1 MLLLLLFGIA
11 LAWFLQKK
19 LYQKSWQKNLKIQ
32 VSFQDSAIYEGEES
46 ALKEVVVNDK
56 LLPIPALELGIS
68 MSRNLEFD
76 REAKANASITDQS
89 YKRDVFSFLFHQ
101 QVTRTLPFQAKK
113 RGFYE
118 ITGAHAVAYD
128 LFFREGFYSDYPQQT
143 QMYVYPR
150 QVDTA
155 RIQMICRAVSGMVL
169 SRNRLYEDPFE
180 FSGIRDYRKED
191 PMNRINWKSS
201 ARMGDL
207 MVNQFDATTS
217 VEVTVLL
224 DIEDANILREEA
236 QVEESIRITS
246 SLAARMV
253 KNKMNLWVK
262 SNAKDEETGEEL
274 RVHLAA
280 GAGKTAELNRKLA
293 CVQLGG
299 NLTGSAE
306 FLHKEAEKE
315 LTGHTYVVVSK
326 NRTDEV
332 REALHLLSGAQNQV
346 LWVIPYLPD
355 EEVPSEQN
363 RAYTAI
369 GWEVKTWK

>member
-1 MLLLLLFGIA
+1 MA

-19 LYQKSWQKNLKIQ
+19 LYQKNWQKNLKIQ

-46 ALKEVVVNDK
+46 TLKEVVINDK

-128 LFFREGFYSDYPQQT
+128 LFFREGLYSDYPQQT

-201 ARMGDL
+201 
-207 MVNQFDATTS
+207 
-217 VEVTVLL
+217 
-224 DIEDANILREEA
+224 
-236 QVEESIRITS
+236 
-246 SLAARMV
+246 ARMV

-346 LWVIPYLPD
+346 LWVIPYLPG

-369 GWEVKTWK
+369 GWEVKPWK